1 MEKERLLIGRSFF
14 QLKPIELEMTELNGG
29 DKFILNTLKTMT

>member
-14 QLKPIELEMTELNGG
+14 QLKPIQLEILELNGG
-29 DKFILNTLKTMT
+29 DKFILNILKTKT